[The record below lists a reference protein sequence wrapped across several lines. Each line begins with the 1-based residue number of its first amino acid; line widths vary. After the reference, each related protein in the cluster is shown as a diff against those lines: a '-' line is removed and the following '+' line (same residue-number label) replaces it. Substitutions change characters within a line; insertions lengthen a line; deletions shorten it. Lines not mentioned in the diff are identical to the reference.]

1 MAGMGRVTNQSLIH
15 MELRA
20 QASPVSVHQYPMLR
34 EAWDGIRP
42 HIIWFLEQ
50 GRDPV
55 QVPIVLEYSHPDY
68 EEIWG
73 PKLRTV

>member
-1 MAGMGRVTNQSLIH
+1 MAGMGRITHQPPIH

-20 QASPVSVHQYPMLR
+20 QAFPLSVHQYPMLR

-55 QVPIVLEYSHPDY
+55 QVPIGLEYSPPAG
-68 EEIWG
+68 EE
-73 PKLRTV
+73 T